1 LAEKITKELNL
12 HEKAIVKCKELE
24 VIEGDL
30 KNPLWILMI
39 NNELKITLEVEEYIK
54 IMETLKNVLKEN
66 FELKLEKAI
75 MNEFPVDYDDVKA
88 VVLEEMKRNSEASI
102 DEILD
107 KVKLEHPNLFY
118 SIELEKLF

>member
-1 LAEKITKELNL
+1 MAEKVAKKLNIN
-12 HEKAIVKCKELE
+12 EKTVVECKDFE

-39 NNELKITLEVEEYIK
+39 NNELKIALEVNEYMK
-54 IMETLKNVLKEN
+54 LMETLKNVMKEN

-75 MNEFPVDYDDVKA
+75 LNEFPIDYDDVKA

-118 SIELEKLF
+118 NIELEKLF

>member
-1 LAEKITKELNL
+1 LAEKIAKKLNIN
-12 HEKAIVKCKELE
+12 EKTVVECKDFE

-39 NNELKITLEVEEYIK
+39 NNELKIALEVNEYMK
-54 IMETLKNVLKEN
+54 LMETLKNVMKEN

-75 MNEFPVDYDDVKA
+75 LNEFPVDYDDVKA

-118 SIELEKLF
+118 NIELEKFF

>member
-1 LAEKITKELNL
+1 MAEKVAKKLNIN
-12 HEKAIVKCKELE
+12 EKTVVECKDFE

-39 NNELKITLEVEEYIK
+39 NNELKIALEVNEYMK
-54 IMETLKNVLKEN
+54 LMETLKNVMKEN

-75 MNEFPVDYDDVKA
+75 LNEFPIDYDDVKA

>member
-1 LAEKITKELNL
+1 MAEKVAKKLNIN
-12 HEKAIVKCKELE
+12 EKTVVECKDFE

-30 KNPLWILMI
+30 KNPLWILTI
-39 NNELKITLEVEEYIK
+39 NNELKIALEVNEYMK
-54 IMETLKNVLKEN
+54 LMETLKNVMKEN

-75 MNEFPVDYDDVKA
+75 LNEFPIDYDDVKA

-118 SIELEKLF
+118 NIELEKLF